1 MSVWY
6 VRSITMILG
15 LFWIVGCSDASP
27 TVSYLKAIDKFD
39 FLNTNVTTAELSS
52 IPLQANCTSFL
63 ERIDVSFD
71 GTTWIA
77 SNTYDSKSKNSCTG
91 GNYSISISNLTS
103 PLNGMN
109 IKSGDTFPVQFRA
122 FSRAGYYVYRTVQIK
137 YSPSTTI
144 PQAILAGSANSTG
157 TGLKLNG
164 RALALK
170 QTTSSGTG
178 LILRGRIT
186 Q

>member
-1 MSVWY
+1 
-6 VRSITMILG
+6 
-15 LFWIVGCSDASP
+15 
-27 TVSYLKAIDKFD
+27 
-39 FLNTNVTTAELSS
+39 
-52 IPLQANCTSFL
+52 
-63 ERIDVSFD
+63 
-71 GTTWIA
+71 
-77 SNTYDSKSKNSCTG
+77 
-91 GNYSISISNLTS
+91 
-103 PLNGMN
+103 MN